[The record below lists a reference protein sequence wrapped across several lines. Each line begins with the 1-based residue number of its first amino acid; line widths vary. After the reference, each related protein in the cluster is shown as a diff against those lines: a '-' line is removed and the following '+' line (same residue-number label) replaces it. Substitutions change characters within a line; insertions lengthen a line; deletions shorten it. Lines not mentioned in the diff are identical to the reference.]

1 MSKRSPI
8 SRELKLHVVQRC
20 LEHKSNPNYE
30 AKQLGVRKG
39 TVKDWIRKYEA
50 DGLDG
55 LKKSN
60 TWKTYSE
67 ELKLAAVHDVLS
79 GHCSLEAATKKHHV
93 SSTSVLRN
101 WISKYTSEIELK
113 PTRKGRGLSRMNKG
127 RKTTFEER
135 IEIVQYTIANG
146 LDYQKAIVKY
156 GVSYQQVYAWVR
168 RYQVGSENALKDNR
182 GRNKPVEEL
191 DEHERLKLRI
201 KELEARNE
209 YLEIEN
215 AFAKKLAQISNEILA
230 NPRSTSK
237 LVSCDSRTEQRKRLR
252 NYKVVCVSRGCSI
265 CLLQVVTLDTIYQ
278 GT

>member
-1 MSKRSPI
+1 MSKRSPT
-8 SRELKLHVVQRC
+8 SLEVKLHAVQRC

-30 AKQLGVRKG
+30 AKQLGVSKG
-39 TVKDWIRKYEA
+39 TVTDWIRKYKA

-55 LKKSN
+55 LKESN
-60 TWKTYSE
+60 TWKPYSK
-67 ELKLAAVHDVLS
+67 ELKLAAIKEVLS

-93 SSTSVLRN
+93 SSTSVLRK

-113 PTRKGRGLSRMNKG
+113 PTRKGKGLSHMNKG

-135 IEIVQYTIANG
+135 IEIAQYTIANG

-168 RYQVGSENALKDNR
+168 KYQVGSEDALKDNR

-191 DEHERLKLRI
+191 DENERLNLRI

-209 YLEIEN
+209 YLEMEN
-215 AFAKKLAQISNEILA
+215 AFAKKLAQI
-230 NPRSTSK
+230 K
-237 LVSCDSRTEQRKRLR
+237 QRNTR
-252 NYKVVCVSRGCSI
+252 
-265 CLLQVVTLDTIYQ
+265 
-278 GT
+278 